1 MKSAKKPGHSLYTI
15 GHSTH
20 TTREFMKMLKA
31 QGIELLV
38 DIRHYP
44 GSRYCPQFGK
54 ARLRRNLERNKISY
68 AHLVSLGGRRRP
80 DKESDLN
87 AAWRSAQF
95 RGYADYMQT
104 EEFDD
109 ALAELM
115 KMAETKKTA
124 IMCSEAVP
132 WRCHRSMVSD
142 ALIAKGWQVLD
153 IYTEKN
159 VKVHAFSSFGRV
171 RKGHV
176 IYPVEALKTAG

>member
-1 MKSAKKPGHSLYTI
+1 MSSRKRIYTL

-20 TTREFMKMLKA
+20 TTQEFMRLLKTQA
-31 QGIELLV
+31 ITLLV

-54 ARLRRNLERNKISY
+54 ARLRRNLERNGIGY
-68 AHLVSLGGRRRP
+68 VHLVSLGGRRRP
-80 DKESDLN
+80 DKNSDLN
-87 AAWRSAQF
+87 SGWRSPQF

-104 EEFDD
+104 EEF
-109 ALAELM
+109 AKGLNELM
-115 KMAETKKTA
+115 KLARNKKTA

-142 ALIAKGWQVLD
+142 ALIARGWAVLD

-159 VKVHAFSSFGRV
+159 VKEHQLTSFAEVHGDELS
-171 RKGHV
+171 
-176 IYPVEALKTAG
+176 YPA